1 MRLEEL
7 SLREQLWTG
16 ESNSAF
22 RVNML
27 MTMIQK
33 GREVIHTIRNLPKSE
48 IAEMTIITSAHICA
62 AVGYIP
68 TAVMSILNNITNVE
82 VPIMDAEVQAVL
94 EAADYPHVV
103 ADLANALD
111 TRLVGM
117 SAADREWDI
126 TGSLCSKMRLLAR
139 CYPYQVKAIVGST
152 LSKDVGQSTS
162 LVDAAQSSE
171 DSIAPQLWSSTEGN
185 DRIPED
191 MLPIDEIQWESL
203 LSDFTG
209 FN

>member
-1 MRLEEL
+1 
-7 SLREQLWTG
+7 
-16 ESNSAF
+16 
-22 RVNML
+22 ML

-33 GREVIHTIRNLPKSE
+33 GREVIHTIRNMPKSE
-48 IAEMTIITSAHICA
+48 VAEMTIITSAHICA

-68 TAVMSILNNITNVE
+68 TAVMSILSIITNFE
-82 VPIMDAEVQAVL
+82 VPIMDAEVQAIL

-152 LSKDVGQSTS
+152 LSKDVGQGTS
-162 LVDAAQSSE
+162 LVDAAQFLE

-185 DRIPED
+185 DGIPED
-191 MLPIDEIQWESL
+191 MLPIDENQWESL

>member
-152 LSKDVGQSTS
+152 LSKDVGQSMS

-185 DRIPED
+185 GEIPED
-191 MLPIDEIQWESL
+191 MLPIDEIQWESF
-203 LSDFTG
+203 LSDFTS

>member
-185 DRIPED
+185 DGIPED